1 MDIRKCTG
9 LAGEPRD
16 YYLYPKAEPPYEPSD
31 YIEEVLLD
39 RFRYHS
45 GEGDMWPMTWAKD
58 GCTYC
63 GAGDNKGCPTNIWR
77 LKTMRYAPEAL
88 TNTGNWSMDMINGEP
103 ADLRKYMKDER
114 IEGVKP
120 SGLLDIDGKL
130 YLGMEAQ
137 NYGDNPYFGRQHN
150 LYGWILRSDNG
161 GKTFDAA
168 ATETEFFTGRLA
180 SCHFLQFGRGYEG
193 ARDEYVYAYFP
204 YDEEDGQSYWE
215 NNDALLLGR
224 APKEQ
229 ILVRR
234 PGNFS
239 ALRIPANRIGT
250 GMKKKRNLF
259 SAIEK

>member
-1 MDIRKCTG
+1 MDIKKCTG

-16 YYLYPKAEPPYEPSD
+16 YYLYPKAEPPYEQSD

-58 GCTYC
+58 GCMYC
-63 GAGDNKGCPTNIWR
+63 GAGDNKGCPTNIWK
-77 LKTMRYAPEAL
+77 LTTMRYAPEAL
-88 TNTGNWSMDMINGEP
+88 TNTGNWSMDMINSEP
-103 ADLRKYMKDER
+103 ADLKKYMKDEQ
-114 IEGVKP
+114 IQGVKP

-130 YLGMEAQ
+130 YLSMEAQ

-150 LYGWILRSDNG
+150 LYGWILMSDNG

-193 ARDEYVYAYFP
+193 ARDEYVYAYFHMMKRT
-204 YDEEDGQSYWE
+204 D
-215 NNDALLLGR
+215 R
-224 APKEQ
+224 A
-229 ILVRR
+229 
-234 PGNFS
+234 
-239 ALRIPANRIGT
+239 T
-250 GMKKKRNLF
+250 GKTMMR
-259 SAIEK
+259 SS

>member
-1 MDIRKCTG
+1 MDIKKCTG

-16 YYLYPKAEPPYEPSD
+16 YYLYPKAEPPYERSD

-103 ADLRKYMKDER
+103 ADLKKYMKDER

-130 YLGMEAQ
+130 YLSMEAQ

-161 GKTFDAA
+161 ECGSDGDGIFHRQ
-168 ATETEFFTGRLA
+168 TG
-180 SCHFLQFGRGYEG
+180 FLP
-193 ARDEYVYAYFP
+193 FP
-204 YDEEDGQSYWE
+204 AVW
-215 NNDALLLGR
+215 
-224 APKEQ
+224 
-229 ILVRR
+229 
-234 PGNFS
+234 
-239 ALRIPANRIGT
+239 
-250 GMKKKRNLF
+250 KRV
-259 SAIEK
+259 